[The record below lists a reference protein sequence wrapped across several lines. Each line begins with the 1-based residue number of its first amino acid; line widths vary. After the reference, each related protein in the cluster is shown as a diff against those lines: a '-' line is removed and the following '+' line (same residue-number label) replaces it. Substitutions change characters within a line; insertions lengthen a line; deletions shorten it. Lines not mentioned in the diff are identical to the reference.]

1 MKIKQYLIILAIV
14 VAVHLVFLL
23 ILRGGCKGGEQKAAE
38 NGTETVL
45 EPAAGPVEEQEPAA
59 PEPPPTQLG
68 ASPAG
73 DPLDGVVPY
82 SAQYF
87 RRSIVPL
94 PQNVQKLTDNCKSG
108 VVVDLDNKCI
118 LWEKDAN
125 TPRPMASVTKIM
137 TALVA
142 IRKMRLSNG
151 AVTPDTMIKVTREA
165 SKIGGRQVWLDPRE
179 SFSFT
184 DIMKCIMVHSA
195 NDCAYLMAEFMGN
208 GDVNSFVAEM
218 NMQAKSLGCNGFRF
232 FNPHGLTG
240 EDGNENSGSPIEL
253 AYLAS
258 VVLRVPEITK
268 WTNVKVEYIRE
279 NDEEFKKRNKGQ
291 PTMLSSS
298 NSLLGRCNGVNGL
311 KTGFTNNA
319 GFCIVITCERNNRHV
334 AVVLMGSP
342 KAKPRDELGIALV
355 NWAYQTINR

>member
-23 ILRGGCKGGEQKAAE
+23 ILRGGCKGGQDVVEDT
-38 NGTETVL
+38 TETVL
-45 EPAAGPVEEQEPAA
+45 EPAPGPVEETQNDVQEDNSSQVSA
-59 PEPPPTQLG
+59 PQ
-68 ASPAG
+68 AV
-73 DPLDGVVPY
+73 DPLAGVVPY
-82 SAQYF
+82 SPQYF
-87 RRSIVPL
+87 TKALVAL
-94 PQNVQKLTDNCKSG
+94 PPNVQKLTENCKSG
-108 VVVDLDNKCI
+108 VVVDLDNKRV
-118 LWEKDAN
+118 LWEKDSE

-151 AVTPDTMIKVTREA
+151 QITPDTMIQVTRTA

-179 SFSFT
+179 KFSFT
-184 DIMKCIMVHSA
+184 DVMKCIMVHSA

-208 GDVNSFVAEM
+208 GDADSFVADM
-218 NMQAKSLGCNGFRF
+218 NAQAKSLGCKNFTF
-232 FNPHGLTG
+232 VNSHGLAAD
-240 EDGNENSGSPIEL
+240 DGRENSGSPIEL

-258 VVLRVPEITK
+258 VVLGVPEITK
-268 WTNVKVEYIRE
+268 WTCVKVEYIRE
-279 NDEEFKKRNKGQ
+279 NDEEFKKRNKGL

-319 GFCIVITCERNNRHV
+319 GFCIVITCERNSRRV
-334 AVVLMGSP
+334 AVVIMGSP

-355 NWAYQTINR
+355 NWAYQTINK